1 MMVPEKVG
9 MQKLLEN
16 YTCFGMSRGGNKF
29 LILMSPTINSMS
41 FIISQKYQ
49 NRVIITSNLEP
60 AKVFLKE
67 HSMVSTF
74 SGRACFSVG

>member
-1 MMVPEKVG
+1 MMLPEKVG

-16 YTCFGMSRGGNKF
+16 YACFGMSRGGNKS
-29 LILMSPTINSMS
+29 LILMSLTINSMS
-41 FIISQKYQ
+41 FIISQKYQKYQ

-67 HSMVSTF
+67 HSM
-74 SGRACFSVG
+74 G